1 MIEMKINSEDL
12 KLFKLI
18 DLATNGN
25 IKAKW
30 EIIWK
35 FDNLIKS
42 SSIING
48 RFNEEC
54 QEYIEKAIFKNI
66 EKFSGLKKIKKYK
79 NF

>member
-1 MIEMKINSEDL
+1 MIEMKINNEDL

-48 RFNEEC
+48 RFN
-54 QEYIEKAIFKNI
+54 
-66 EKFSGLKKIKKYK
+66 
-79 NF
+79 